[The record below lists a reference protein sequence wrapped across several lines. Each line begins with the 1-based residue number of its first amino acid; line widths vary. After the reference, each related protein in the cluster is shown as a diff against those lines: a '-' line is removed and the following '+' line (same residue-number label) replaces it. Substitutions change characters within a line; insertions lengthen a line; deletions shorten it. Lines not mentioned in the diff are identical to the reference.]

1 MYSGF
6 KHLTPW
12 AAASLTS
19 TLTWPGFNRLKS
31 TNRWEVSLNSE
42 GEGSGNTYTGGE
54 RVNTRQSNQ
63 RRGKRKSLPVRSRE
77 SNEFYGFS
85 VESKE
90 KRRQMTTDLGSPGL
104 QQPSESSLSGL
115 VNIQH
120 HSPAAKRAL
129 HVNSI
134 RCCTLYLH
142 AHPSK
147 TYICVP
153 PCLSGLVVFSSIAW
167 LPVPVSSAESWW
179 MAERPG

>member
-6 KHLTPW
+6 KHLTPR

-19 TLTWPGFNRLKS
+19 TLTSPGFNRLKS

-54 RVNTRQSNQ
+54 RVNTIQSNQ
-63 RRGKRKSLPVRSRE
+63 RRGKRKSLPVRAQKA
-77 SNEFYGFS
+77 NDIYGFS
-85 VESKE
+85 VESREE
-90 KRRQMTTDLGSPGL
+90 KTKDLGSPGL
-104 QQPSESSLSGL
+104 QQPSESSLSCL

-134 RCCTLYLH
+134 RCCTMYLH

-147 TYICVP
+147 T
-153 PCLSGLVVFSSIAW
+153 
-167 LPVPVSSAESWW
+167 
-179 MAERPG
+179 